1 MSRNQ
6 EPGNTSRPLG
16 KGMIVAAWI
25 LLLVLLTLF
34 FNDRLEQQRNPNM
47 QLTGSI
53 TEQGTPSVRL
63 ERNRY
68 GHYVASGYINDRPVE
83 FMLDTGA
90 SDVSIPLSVAEEIGL
105 QKGKPV
111 TYQTANGTIRAWQT
125 VADEIRLG
133 GLRVGPVRASIN
145 PHVTNSGILLG
156 MSFLK
161 HLDFSQQGNTLTLS
175 YPQTR

>member
-1 MSRNQ
+1 MNSHR
-6 EPGNTSRPLG
+6 EPGSMSRPLG

-25 LLLVLLTLF
+25 LLLALMTWF
-34 FNDRLEQQRNPNM
+34 FNDRLEQQRNPNQ
-47 QLTGSI
+47 QLAGSVTAGGI
-53 TEQGTPSVRL
+53 PAVVL

-68 GHYVASGYINDRPVE
+68 GHYVASGFINGRPVE

-105 QKGKPV
+105 QKGRPV
-111 TYQTANGTIRAWQT
+111 TYQTANGTIHAWQT
-125 VADEIRLG
+125 VVDEIRLG
-133 GLRVGPVRASIN
+133 ELGVGPVRASIN
-145 PHVTNSGILLG
+145 PHVTNTGILLG